1 MLRPGCHGRREVGC
15 PGSRALAYLHSDA
28 CPALLADPLSGITGN
43 KVELMLMVYDT
54 NSF

>member
-1 MLRPGCHGRREVGC
+1 MLRAGWSWEEGPGHKALTDLQSDVC
-15 PGSRALAYLHSDA
+15 PV
-28 CPALLADPLSGITGN
+28 LLAAPLSGITGN

>member
-1 MLRPGCHGRREVGC
+1 MGW
-15 PGSRALAYLHSDA
+15 PGSRAVAGLQSDTCLLSLAT
-28 CPALLADPLSGITGN
+28 PLAGITGN